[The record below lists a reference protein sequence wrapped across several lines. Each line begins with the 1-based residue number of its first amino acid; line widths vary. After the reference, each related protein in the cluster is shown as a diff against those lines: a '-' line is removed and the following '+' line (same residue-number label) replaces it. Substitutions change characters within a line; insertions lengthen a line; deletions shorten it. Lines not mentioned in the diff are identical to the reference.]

1 MELIILSRFKNEAH
15 IMYEWVHHHLL
26 EGADKLLLID
36 HNSNDDYL
44 MKNTWLH
51 DLIKAGRVEFVKS
64 KSDDQTLDYSFFID
78 HVKKFDW
85 VCLIDMDEF
94 IFTPKIG
101 KTLKDVLN
109 EYYKDYDY
117 IRIPWKIFT
126 HRDKFQPKS
135 VIENNIFTH
144 DLEIDPTS
152 PSKGFKCIG
161 RTNYLTEIYIHSMN
175 FAKQV
180 ECIELKSC
188 HNAYIQNNHYRTQSD
203 EYLYGVK
210 EVRGGGVHKEKYKG
224 FLNHKKPIYT
234 NTCNILK
241 NKRRLLINELLA
253 VEQVKPLVH
262 ESSTF
267 YCNVLGNPPYSL

>member
-1 MELIILSRFKNEAH
+1 MSLIILSRFKNEAH
-15 IMYEWVHHHLL
+15 IMYEWVHHHLS
-26 EGADKLLLID
+26 EGVDKLLLID
-36 HNSNDDYL
+36 HNSDDDYL
-44 MKNTWLH
+44 TKNAWLH
-51 DLIKAGRVEFVKS
+51 NLINQGKVEFVKS
-64 KSDDQTLDYSFFID
+64 KSDNQTLDYSFFVD
-78 HVKKFDW
+78 RVKKFDW

-101 KTLKDVLN
+101 KTLKDVLH
-109 EYYKDYDY
+109 EEYKDYDY
-117 IRIPWKIFT
+117 IRIPWKLFT
-126 HRDKFQPKS
+126 HNDKFQPKS

-152 PSKGFKCIG
+152 PSKGIKCIG
-161 RTNYLTEIYIHSMN
+161 KTNYLTEICIHSMN
-175 FAKQV
+175 FEKNIRF
-180 ECIELKSC
+180 IELNSC
-188 HNAYIQNNHYRTQSD
+188 HNPNIQNNHYRTQSD

-224 FLNHKKPIYT
+224 FSNHKKPIYT
-234 NTCNILK
+234 KTCDTLK
-241 NKRRLLINELLA
+241 NKRRLLINELLN